1 MFCFRSFLGVLAT
14 GINNFCLAILFI
26 CSIKITSTN
35 YVLGAGDGMMMGRK
49 SISPFLGE
57 TGTEEVHRGGSI
69 TAYSSF
75 TVVVL

>member
-14 GINNFCLAILFI
+14 DINKFCLAILFI
-26 CSIKITSTN
+26 CSIKITRTN
-35 YVLGAGDGMMMGRK
+35 YVLGAGDGMMVGRK

-57 TGTEEVHRGGSI
+57 AGTEEEV
-69 TAYSSF
+69 ALQLCSSF